1 MSELSSSLA
10 HELNQPVAIILTN
23 AQAAQRLLAQE
34 PPDLTE
40 TRDILADIV
49 SETSGRV
56 RSFAGCAPFS
66 SRARP
71 NGCHSPLMK
80 SSRTCSALNRSPISS
95 APPNVWNWGRNNQ
108 QSVIS
113 NQSLVTDFSSLLPP
127 AVCH

>member
-49 SETSGRV
+49 SEDERAGAVIRRLRALLKRV
-56 RSFAGCAPFS
+56 ESLADLV
-66 SRARP
+66 RAAERLEL
-71 NGCHSPLMK
+71 GK
-80 SSRTCSALNRSPISS
+80 KQSA
-95 APPNVWNWGRNNQ
+95 V
-108 QSVIS
+108 S
-113 NQSLVTDFSSLLPP
+113 NQ
-127 AVCH
+127 

>member
-49 SETSGRV
+49 SEDERAGAVIRRLRALLKPGQTQRLPLSANEIIEDVLRV
-56 RSFAGCAPFS
+56 ESLADLV
-66 SRARP
+66 RAVERLEL
-71 NGCHSPLMK
+71 GK
-80 SSRTCSALNRSPISS
+80 KQSA
-95 APPNVWNWGRNNQ
+95 V
-108 QSVIS
+108 S
-113 NQSLVTDFSSLLPP
+113 NQ
-127 AVCH
+127 